1 MLKKNISIVLF
12 ILGVSLLTGCCFHG
26 SYPPMLPSTWNGNEY
41 DAKSLEDNSEQ
52 SKLHV
57 MVMYHKTSCKHTA
70 LRLYC
75 RTKGPLFW
83 DPAGAFATQVRYL
96 GPAARHNR
104 DFATKRYMDSERRDD
119 VISEKVPSLNQYLDW
134 RRIINT
140 HAVEIFEFNITDS
153 EAEELY
159 AILRYGTERSHPK
172 GRFSTKAI
180 GLTCGLSVA
189 KFLHRFA
196 EDIVEVD
203 TVFFPH
209 NLAKQ
214 LYNRDPDK
222 VIIYRDEHL
231 SFYIPSENHVELFQK
246 DGFCFL
252 VKA

>member
-1 MLKKNISIVLF
+1 
-12 ILGVSLLTGCCFHG
+12 
-26 SYPPMLPSTWNGNEY
+26 MLPGSWSANECNP
-41 DAKSLEDNSEQ
+41 KSLDDNPEQ
-52 SKLHV
+52 AKLHV
-57 MVMYHKTSCKHTA
+57 MVMYHKNSCKHTA

-75 RTKGPLFW
+75 PSKGPLFW

-104 DFATKRYMDSERRDD
+104 NFATKRYMDSKRRDD
-119 VISEKVPSLNQYLDW
+119 VMSEKVPTLNQYLDW
-134 RRIINT
+134 RKMINT

-153 EAEELY
+153 EAEELWY
-159 AILRYGTERSHPK
+159 ILRYGTKRSHPK

-189 KFLHRFA
+189 RFLHRFA

-214 LYNRDPDK
+214 LYKKNPDR
-222 VIIYRDEHL
+222 VIIYRDGQL
-231 SFYIPSENHVELFQK
+231 SYYIPPENHVE
-246 DGFCFL
+246 
-252 VKA
+252 

>member
-12 ILGVSLLTGCCFHG
+12 ILGVSLHAGCCFHR
-26 SYPPMLPSTWNGNEY
+26 SYPPMLPTTWNNHECN
-41 DAKSLEDNSEQ
+41 AKSLEDNPEQ

-57 MVMYHKTSCKHTA
+57 MVMYHRTSCKHTA

-104 DFATKRYMDSERRDD
+104 DFATKPYMDSERRND
-119 VISEKVPSLNQYLDW
+119 VISEEVPTINQYLAW
-134 RRIINT
+134 RKLINT
-140 HAVEIFEFNITDS
+140 HAVEIFEYNIPDG
-153 EAEELY
+153 EAEELWT
-159 AILRYGTERSHPK
+159 ILRYGTKRSHPK
-172 GRFSTKAI
+172 GSFSTKAI

-189 KFLHRFA
+189 RFLHRFA

-203 TVFFPH
+203 NVFYPH

-214 LYNRDPDK
+214 LYKENPDR
-222 VIIYRDEHL
+222 VIIYRDEQL
-231 SFYIPSENHVELFQK
+231 SYYIPSENHVE
-246 DGFCFL
+246 
-252 VKA
+252 

>member
-1 MLKKNISIVLF
+1 LTQMLKKNISIVLF

-41 DAKSLEDNSEQ
+41 DAKSLEDDSGQ

-140 HAVEIFEFNITDS
+140 HAVEIFKFNITDS

-214 LYNRDPDK
+214 LYNKDPDK

-231 SFYIPSENHVELFQK
+231 SFYIPSENHVE
-246 DGFCFL
+246 
-252 VKA
+252 

>member
-1 MLKKNISIVLF
+1 MLLFSLTGLYMKKILIVLLL
-12 ILGVSLLTGCCFHG
+12 LGTGINAGCCFHR
-26 SYPPMLPSTWNGNEY
+26 SYPPMLPTSWNANEC
-41 DAKSLEDNSEQ
+41 DPKSLDDNPEQ
-52 SKLHV
+52 AKLHV

-70 LRLYC
+70 LRLYSPS
-75 RTKGPLFW
+75 KGPLFW
-83 DPAGAFATQVRYL
+83 DPAGAFATQIRYL

-104 DFATKRYMDSERRDD
+104 DFATKRYMDAERRDD
-119 VISEKVPSLNQYLDW
+119 VMSDKVPSLNQYLDW
-134 RRIINT
+134 RKTINT

-159 AILRYGTERSHPK
+159 VILRYGTNRSHPK

-189 KFLHRFA
+189 RFLHRFA

-214 LYNRDPDK
+214 LYNKNPDR
-222 VIIYRDEHL
+222 VIIYRDELL
-231 SFYIPSENHVELFQK
+231 SYYIPSENHVE
-246 DGFCFL
+246 
-252 VKA
+252 

>member
-1 MLKKNISIVLF
+1 VCFAGQTLRELIQMLKRNISIVLF
-12 ILGVSLLTGCCFHG
+12 TLGVSFLTGCCFHG

-41 DAKSLEDNSEQ
+41 DAKSLEDDSGQ

-83 DPAGAFATQVRYL
+83 DPAGAFATQIRYL
-96 GPAARHNR
+96 GPAARYNR
-104 DFATKRYMDSERRDD
+104 DFATKRYMDSERRED

-140 HAVEIFEFNITDS
+140 HAVEIFEFNIADS

-189 KFLHRFA
+189 RFLHRFA

-203 TVFFPH
+203 TVWHPH
-209 NLAKQ
+209 SLAKQ
-214 LYNRDPDK
+214 LYKENPDR
-222 VIIYRDEHL
+222 VIVYRDKQL
-231 SFYIPSENHVELFQK
+231 SYYIPSENHVE
-246 DGFCFL
+246 
-252 VKA
+252 